1 VEFDLI
7 LRRGRVLDPATGH
20 DSVADIAFS
29 EGRVAALGEAAAA
42 ARGRAERDVSGH
54 IVMPGMI
61 DFHTHVYWGGTSISV
76 DADRLARRCG
86 TTTWLDVGSAG
97 PGNFAGFRKHV
108 IEPSETR
115 ILAYLHVSH
124 AGIFAFSP
132 QIMVGE
138 SQDMRLMDTETCARV
153 AREHPDTIRGI
164 KVRVGASTSGV
175 NGIAPLYHAIE
186 AAERAGLP
194 VMCHIDRPPP
204 RYVDVLEVLR
214 PGDTLTHCFK
224 PFPNAPVHADGRV
237 KEACWRARER
247 GIVFDIGHGKGSFDF
262 DVARAML
269 EAGFAPDVI
278 SSDVHVLCVDG
289 PAFDNMETMSKFL
302 VLGMP
307 LVEIVRAVTS
317 TPAKLLR
324 RPDLGDLSVGSTGD
338 ATVMRIEEGSF
349 VFTDVLGQTLQ
360 GRQRFALDSMVVG
373 GRLWHVAGRQAAAA
387 PAPAR
392 AAHGA

>member
-1 VEFDLI
+1 MVYDLI
-7 LRRGRVLDPATGH
+7 LRGGRVIDPAQGI
-20 DSVADIAFS
+20 DAPQDVAFQD
-29 EGRVAALGEAAAA
+29 GKVAALGAIAGTAH
-42 ARGRAERDVSGH
+42 AERDVSGA

-61 DFHTHVYWGGTSISV
+61 DFHTHVYWGGTSISI
-76 DADRLARRCG
+76 DADQLARRCG

-108 IEPSETR
+108 IEPSQTR

-153 AREHPDTIRGI
+153 ALQHPDVIRGI
-164 KVRVGASTSGV
+164 KVRVGANTSGV

-224 PFPNAPVHADGRV
+224 PFPNAPIHADGRV
-237 KEACWRARER
+237 KEACWAARER
-247 GIVFDIGHGKGSFDF
+247 GVMFDIGHGKGSFCF
-262 DVARAML
+262 DVASKML
-269 EAGFAPDVI
+269 EAGFPPDVI
-278 SSDVHVLCVDG
+278 SSDVHVLCIDG
-289 PAFDNMETMSKFL
+289 PAYNNMETMSKFL
-302 VLGMP
+302 ALGMD
-307 LVEIVRAVTS
+307 LAAILRAVTAA
-317 TPAKLLR
+317 PAQLLG
-324 RPDLGDLSVGSTGD
+324 RPDLADLAVGSTGD
-338 ATVMRIEEGSF
+338 ATVMRIEDGRF
-349 VFTDVLGQTLQ
+349 TFTDVLGKTMD
-360 GRQRFALDSMVVG
+360 GTRRFALDSVVLG
-373 GRLWHVAGRQAAAA
+373 GRLWH
-387 PAPAR
+387 
-392 AAHGA
+392 GAT